1 MIQKQNIRYYII
13 LAFISILIYKIIDT
27 PNDFILG
34 IKSLISFFSPFLIGI
49 LLSLLLNPIV
59 MFFENKFKLNR
70 LLNIFTAYILLLLL
84 VVLGFKLFIPTII
97 KTLNILIKELPNYIE
112 LINILLKRF
121 IENGDLPNGIIS
133 HIQNSLNSILNS
145 LIDIFSNISSELLV
159 YILSITSVVFNFIM
173 GIILSLYMLY
183 DKEKL
188 GYSIKKLLYAC
199 LPDKYANGLISL
211 TKTAHDIF
219 YHYLIGQLIDASIVG
234 VISFLVFKFILQIE
248 NSLFL
253 SFIIFITNMI
263 PYFGPFIG
271 AVPPILMTLI
281 YNPIKAIWVAVFI
294 IILQQLDGNFI
305 SPKIMGTQVGID
317 PIWIISSVLIGGS
330 LFGFIGIFLS
340 IPTAALI
347 KTYLTKY
354 IQKKQI

>member
-112 LINILLKRF
+112 LINMLLRRF
-121 IENGDLPNGIIS
+121 IENGDLPNGIIP

-199 LPDKYANGLISL
+199 LPNKYANALICL

-281 YNPIKAIWVAVFI
+281 YNPIKAIWVTVFI

-354 IQKKQI
+354 IEKKQI